1 MKIEAHQ
8 LVGSCVEYL
17 RCTKCSRL
25 LETID
30 TVVLHSTDLAN
41 APRRSSAH
49 SPGSPLGQGGPS
61 AGRRDDEGRIQWR
74 SIKSRAALRK

>member
-30 TVVLHSTDLAN
+30 TVVLHSTAIKKADCWN
-41 APRRSSAH
+41 I
-49 SPGSPLGQGGPS
+49 
-61 AGRRDDEGRIQWR
+61 RI
-74 SIKSRAALRK
+74 